1 MHIRLRGTRTAS
13 SPSADSEIPSTR
25 TASVPRLTHRRFLQ
39 TLGKGIGLA
48 AGAAAVANIA
58 APVRSA
64 AADTGSNLAI
74 AGFVHITGAGPGA
87 NLISTTRGQLI
98 ISDVTGSMYSSLD
111 FQGIAGQPIARI
123 GMRPTDF
130 GSLLQFATSNNYG
143 AGLTTTVMTLDH
155 LGRVG
160 IGTTSPTE
168 KLDVAGNI
176 RVAGTISV
184 NGTLAVDQS
193 GTARQA
199 YYA

>member
-1 MHIRLRGTRTAS
+1 
-13 SPSADSEIPSTR
+13 
-25 TASVPRLTHRRFLQ
+25 
-39 TLGKGIGLA
+39 
-48 AGAAAVANIA
+48 
-58 APVRSA
+58 
-64 AADTGSNLAI
+64 
-74 AGFVHITGAGPGA
+74 
-87 NLISTTRGQLI
+87 
-98 ISDVTGSMYSSLD
+98 
-111 FQGIAGQPIARI
+111 
-123 GMRPTDF
+123 MRPTDF
-130 GSLLQFATSNNYG
+130 GSLLQFATGNNYG